1 MVLLVFKVLV
11 TPILI
16 AAATLA
22 GRRWGPGVSGW
33 FAGLPLT
40 SGPVSLIFA
49 LQDGAEFARHAA
61 LGTIA
66 GLSSVGVYALIYRV
80 LAPRA
85 PWFVAAPLAI
95 LAFFAATAGLNL
107 MSLDL
112 TLTFLAVATFLLLLL
127 RWMPTSA
134 VSFENIKPPKWD
146 LPARM
151 LAAVVFILVITSAS
165 NLLGPQLSGLL
176 SPFPIFTT
184 ILTVF
189 AHRHQGG
196 VAAIQFLRGLVLG
209 LLAFGSFFL
218 VVGALVTSNAL
229 ALTYLFATAL
239 AVGVNAASLR
249 FAR

>member
-1 MVLLVFKVLV
+1 M
-11 TPILI
+11 
-16 AAATLA
+16 
-22 GRRWGPGVSGW
+22 SGW

-49 LQDGAEFARHAA
+49 LQEGPDFARHAA

-66 GLSSVGVYALIYRV
+66 GLGSVGVYCLTYRV

-85 PWFVAAPLAI
+85 SWFIAAPLAI
-95 LAFFAATAGLNL
+95 VAFFAATASLNSL
-107 MSLDL
+107 SLDL
-112 TLTFLAVATFLLLLL
+112 LPTFLAVSAFLVLLL
-127 RWMPTSA
+127 RWMPASTL
-134 VSFENIKPPKWD
+134 SFENVEPPKWD

-151 LAAVVFILVITSAS
+151 LAAVAFILLITSVS

-196 VAAIQFLRGLVLG
+196 LAAIQFLRGLVLG

-218 VVGALVTSNAL
+218 VVGALVTSTPL
-229 ALTYLFATAL
+229 ALTYALATTL